1 VEISIKEDLSVTET
15 KITIHCKK
23 ISPEIEKMIAKLRMV
38 DLKLTGMKDGQMY
51 ILEPCKVLY
60 IDTVDK
66 KTFLYTAKD
75 IYETSLRLY
84 ELEEQLEK
92 ENFFRASKSCIINF
106 HEIISLKPDI
116 DGKILVTMSN
126 KEKLFVS
133 RQYAITIKNKLGV
146 K

>member
-1 VEISIKEDLSVTET
+1 MEISIKEDLEEPEI
-15 KITIHCKK
+15 KITIHCKRM
-23 ISPEIEKMIAKLRMV
+23 SPEIEKIIAKLRMV
-38 DLKLTGMKDGQMY
+38 DFKLTGMKEGQTY
-51 ILEPCKVLY
+51 ILEPSKVLY

-66 KTFLYTAKD
+66 KTFLYTAKE

-92 ENFFRASKSCIINF
+92 EHFFRASKSCIINF
-106 HEIISLKPDI
+106 QEIISLKPDI

-133 RQYAITIKNKLGV
+133 RQYAVTIKNKLGV